1 MNNHT
6 VYDYLTIKTCPDTI
20 VGEDL
25 ERFNEAD
32 LSRANIQKSIIG
44 DSVKIEAV
52 SQLEMGQEMGFE
64 NCCGNCMIAAK
75 RACVDIYKCI
85 IME

>member
-1 MNNHT
+1 MNNYT
-6 VYDYLTIKTCPDTI
+6 VSDYLTIKTCPDTI

-25 ERFNEAD
+25 DRFNEAD
-32 LSRANIQKSIIG
+32 LSRANIEKSIIG
-44 DSVKIEAV
+44 DFVKIEAV
-52 SQLEMGQEMGFE
+52 SQLFGTSQFE
-64 NCCGNCMIAAK
+64 NCGTCGYAAK

>member
-32 LSRANIQKSIIG
+32 LSRARIQKSIIG
-44 DSVKIEAV
+44 DFVKIEAV
-52 SQLEMGQEMGFE
+52 SQLEMSWKNE
-64 NCCGNCMIAAK
+64 NCCGNCMIEAK

>member
-1 MNNHT
+1 MNDHT
-6 VYDYLTIKTCPDTI
+6 DYLTIKTCPDTI

-44 DSVKIEAV
+44 DFVKIEAV
-52 SQLEMGQEMGFE
+52 SQTEMGQ
-64 NCCGNCMIAAK
+64 NWCGKCGYAAK